1 MGQHLFTYVFVS
13 MQKQLNYHGIILSWY
28 FLNCSEL
35 TYVFQEEQRLES
47 AQTLVADAK
56 IISNK

>member
-1 MGQHLFTYVFVS
+1 
-13 MQKQLNYHGIILSWY
+13 MQKQLNYHGIILTWY

-35 TYVFQEEQRLES
+35 KYVFQEEQRLES
-47 AQTLVADAK
+47 IQIPVADSK

>member
-1 MGQHLFTYVFVS
+1 
-13 MQKQLNYHGIILSWY
+13 MQKQLNYHGIILTWY

-35 TYVFQEEQRLES
+35 KYIFQEEQRVES
-47 AQTLVADAK
+47 AQILVADSK